1 MSASWINTFCL
12 GARKDRH
19 PTCAAV
25 LGAAVAARLCQVC
38 VILLL
43 RAPAT
48 HFTNGDIKL
57 CQLLEELQG
66 HEAIPVRP
74 RRESRGSPCLCSLR
88 CGYPLPQSLCV
99 PWLLSG
105 EHWVAA
111 QKDLRGL
118 WVLMCWMVARREC
131 CIRLLP
137 DSHTLSLTS
146 WFPNSES
153 HDCWFP
159 TLNLQRLCRS
169 PSVNQLLPL
178 AQTGWPPSPTSS
190 LNEFTPAH
198 TRPQDF

>member
-1 MSASWINTFCL
+1 MDKHILSWGKKRQAPHLCSSAGGCL
-12 GARKDRH
+12 GST
-19 PTCAAV
+19 PMP
-25 LGAAVAARLCQVC
+25 GLCDP
-38 VILLL
+38 LL

-66 HEAIPVRP
+66 HVRP
-74 RRESRGSPCLCSLR
+74 RRESRGSPCLCSLQ

-118 WVLMCWMVARREC
+118 WVLMCWMVAHGEC
-131 CIRLLP
+131 CIGLLP

-146 WFPNSES
+146 WFPNSKS

-159 TLNLQRLCRS
+159 TLNLQRLRRS

-190 LNEFTPAH
+190 PNEFTPAH